1 MEAIWESFA
10 NTDIGLPLASSLL
23 TGLLIGVE
31 REMRAKAAGLRT
43 HTLVCFASTLL
54 MLAAAHQGDWTVDFI
69 PGGEI
74 VADPTRMAHGV
85 LTGIGFL
92 GAGVIFRDG
101 ASVHGLT
108 TAASLWI
115 TAALGL
121 LYGAG
126 MYSLALV
133 GTIATLTVL
142 VLFRIFYHFLPHPVE
157 IKLNVICDLS
167 GSFDIGALRA
177 ILDEQKA
184 KSSSISH
191 RMAANGEAADGRH
204 LEFTTTALLQVDQ
217 ESDRLAAALQAAPGV
232 VAFKIDPIDDSP
244 PHKFGWG

>member
-1 MEAIWESFA
+1 METIWESFA

-23 TGLLIGVE
+23 TGLLIGIE
-31 REMRAKAAGLRT
+31 REVRAKAAGLRT
-43 HTLVCFASTLL
+43 HTLVCFSSTLL

-69 PGGEI
+69 PGGDI

-85 LTGIGFL
+85 LTGNGFL

-126 MYSLALV
+126 MYSLALT

-142 VLFRIFYHFLPHPVE
+142 VLFRIFYHFLPHPIE
-157 IKLNVICDLS
+157 IKLKVACDPR
-167 GSFDIGALRA
+167 GSFGIDALRA
-177 ILDEQKA
+177 ILDGQKA
-184 KSSSISH
+184 RSSSISH
-191 RMAANGEAADGRH
+191 KMTADSEVAEGRH
-204 LEFTTTALLQVDQ
+204 LEFTATALLRTDQ

-232 VAFKIDPIDDSP
+232 VAFQIDPVDDSP
-244 PHKFGWG
+244 PHRFAWR